1 MTVAYIGL
9 GSNVGDRTRAIRRAL
24 GLLRIHPEI
33 EVQQVSSLYE
43 TEPLEYPDQ
52 NWFINAVAAIET
64 TLTPYELLDALLDI
78 EQQLQHKR
86 TIRWGPR
93 VIDLDILLY
102 DNEIISTSKLQ
113 IPHLRMHSRAFV
125 LIPMIEIAPRAVH
138 PVTSETME
146 ELYAQLKRPT
156 VVRRYEEES
165 EEEAER
171 QVSTTSEP

>member
-9 GSNVGDRTRAIRRAL
+9 GSNVGARARAIRRAL
-24 GLLRIHPEI
+24 SLLAAHPEI
-33 EVQQVSSLYE
+33 DVKKVSSLYE

-52 NWFINAVAAIET
+52 NWFVNAAAQVDT
-64 TLTPYELLDALLDI
+64 TLTPYELLDSLLDI
-78 EQQLQHKR
+78 EQQLQRKR

-125 LIPMIEIAPRAVH
+125 LIPMIEIAPSVVH
-138 PVTSETME
+138 PVTNETME
-146 ELYAQLKRPT
+146 ELYPQLKRPT
-156 VVRRYEEES
+156 VVRRYEEN
-165 EEEAER
+165 EEEAEE